1 MTTPEAAS
9 TTPNRYSE
17 PEHINKRAFTIAE
30 VAALRARLHE
40 LTPADGES
48 QEDFSIRQRLNSEQE
63 VGAYAATN
71 GFDENHQ
78 KYNIVT
84 SRLQDIVETPEYN
97 WHVGPRVYEVNAL
110 GVPIRDADGNAVYAN
125 APSGQEKVW
134 ALQDELFGSMLPETA
149 TDDQNSASTDASND
163 GRYVFSADQLAIRD
177 AYRAGDEQLA
187 RAEAR
192 RFRVGMLSGKEK
204 RNQIEAEIE
213 PAAIAYI
220 NQAQLFD
227 EVQEQKYRTMFPD
240 ISDEALAKKMASYHT
255 AKQRLHDL
263 RTEHE
268 AENGYH
274 KFGALSKAHNKISSW
289 YGGLSRKEKLGVAG
303 AGVVAAGLLGLAL
316 SPLGA
321 AGVGILA
328 GAKGYRSYMQS
339 RSKLYERPEQ
349 VETIQSMNEHGSKTL
364 GDLQIEARDKMTAAR
379 TERIE
384 KTDKV
389 NRNARITTALG
400 GLVLGGALVQ
410 QAVEHWGDIQHFFG
424 GRGVTPPDGTDGAP
438 RDAPVPPEAPKTPTP
453 PETPDVIKPSDT
465 PDVADAIRDSFG
477 GEGSPGGEW
486 APGGVD
492 NYITGDLG
500 TTEFTPAGL
509 DNFHQ
514 WVDGY
519 SVRSGDSI
527 WSISEDYLRAQG
539 INNPSVYQIDAVKD
553 TVLADFQARGIVG
566 ANGWLS
572 AGQSLHVK

>member
-17 PEHINKRAFTIAE
+17 PEHINQRAFTIAE

-40 LTPADGES
+40 LAPADGES

-63 VGAYAATN
+63 VGVYAATN

-78 KYNIVT
+78 KHNIVT

-110 GVPIRDADGNAVYAN
+110 GVPIRDTDGNAVYKN

-134 ALQDELFGSMLPETA
+134 ALQDELFGSMLPETPS
-149 TDDQNSASTDASND
+149 DDQDPASTNASTS
-163 GRYVFSADQLAIRD
+163 GRYVFSPDQLAIRD
-177 AYRAGDEQLA
+177 AYRSGDEQLA

-192 RFRVGMLSGKEK
+192 RFRVGMLAGKEK

-268 AENGYH
+268 AENSYH

-349 VETIQSMNEHGSKTL
+349 VETIQSTNEHGSKTL
-364 GDLQIEARDKMTAAR
+364 DDLQIEARDKMTAAR

-400 GLVLGGALVQ
+400 GLVLGGALAQ
-410 QAVEHWGDIQHFFG
+410 QVVEHWGDIQHFFG
-424 GRGVTPPDGTDGAP
+424 GRDATPPNGVDGAP
-438 RDAPVPPEAPKTPTP
+438 RGTPLPPEAPKAPIP

-500 TTEFTPAGL
+500 ATEFTPAGL
-509 DNFHQ
+509 ENFHQ

-572 AGQSLHVK
+572 AGQSLDVK